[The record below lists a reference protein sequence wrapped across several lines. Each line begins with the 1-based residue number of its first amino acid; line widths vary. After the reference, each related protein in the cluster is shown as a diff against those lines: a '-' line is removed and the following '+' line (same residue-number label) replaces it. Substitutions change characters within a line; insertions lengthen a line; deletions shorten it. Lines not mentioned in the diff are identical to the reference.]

1 MELVHASC
9 VAIAGRAVLI
19 RGPSGSGKS
28 DLALRLIDH
37 GAELVAD
44 DFVELRAEKARVL
57 ATSPERLAG
66 LIEVRGLGLVR
77 MPCCRQA
84 ALALVVDLSP
94 PDEVRRL
101 PDQESERICGVD
113 VPHLALVAH
122 EVSAPAKIRLML
134 RLLDASQGGDYGL
147 EPL

>member
-1 MELVHASC
+1 MDLVHASC

-28 DLALRLIDH
+28 DLALRLIDG

-44 DFVELRAEKARVL
+44 DFVALRAEKGRVL
-57 ATSPERLAG
+57 AAPPERLAG

-84 ALALVVDLSP
+84 AVALIVDLLP
-94 PDEVRRL
+94 PDAVQRL
-101 PDQESERICGVD
+101 PEQESERICGVE
-113 VPHLALVAH
+113 VPHLALAAH

-134 RLLDASQGGDYGL
+134 RLLDASQGGNYGL